1 MLNDCDLALWY
12 CFAKPDSKRFSL
24 IFNWDLRCSGSM
36 EVGLYSTSRH
46 LSNKIVCTCNKT
58 ILIGRSMKSGTE
70 HTLNYGKLTRN
81 RGYLDNFC

>member
-1 MLNDCDLALWY
+1 
-12 CFAKPDSKRFSL
+12 
-24 IFNWDLRCSGSM
+24 M

-81 RGYLDNFC
+81 RGYLDYFC